1 MRVLLVEHDVTATRG
16 MRFFLRGRNV
26 VVDTTDTGEEALD
39 LLKHDDYDGV
49 LLELMLPDRDGYQ
62 VLRHRRAARQR
73 MAVLN
78 LSGLTRPEAKVTAVN
93 LGADDDIA
101 KPPRPAQGEGANQ
114 RGVLEPSLSR
124 TATQASMASAAA

>member
-49 LLELMLPDRDGYQ
+49 LLDLMLPDRDG
-62 VLRHRRAARQR
+62 
-73 MAVLN
+73 
-78 LSGLTRPEAKVTAVN
+78 
-93 LGADDDIA
+93 
-101 KPPRPAQGEGANQ
+101 
-114 RGVLEPSLSR
+114 
-124 TATQASMASAAA
+124 